1 LLRQLSPNGAGAF
14 LSSVAR
20 DAAGE
25 RGIDNSDSLYR
36 ALIEMSPDAIVVTD
50 FEYRIIYCN
59 RQAAVLYGYDD
70 PASLLGRYALEPL
83 SPASFA
89 LILKQVETLF
99 RNESVGLIE
108 CELARPDGKSFPAEL
123 SASLIFD
130 EARNPLAIRA
140 IVRDITDRKRAE
152 EALVVSEQR
161 YRRLFERNLVGL
173 YRSDANGRILDCN
186 DALAHILGCN
196 SREELLGTLATEFY
210 FDLSERDEA
219 LSQLESSQG
228 MTNKELKLRRKDGS
242 PIWVLENASRGDSE
256 DRRTVVF
263 EGSLIDITQR
273 KWVEDAL
280 QASERRYRQLFEH
293 NLVGVYRTSWD
304 GTILD
309 CNEALIKML
318 GTYSKE
324 EILGRPASDFFTNPA
339 ERALLL
345 EKLKEHSAL
354 TNLEVCYQRSDGTR
368 MWALENVALLDG
380 EDAQTPVLEGTVLDI
395 TERKML
401 EEQLKDQAFHDAL
414 THLPNRALFMD
425 RLGQALAR
433 ARRVGGFLAVL
444 FLDLDNFK
452 VVNDSLGHKIG
463 DQLLKAV
470 GERLVACLRAS
481 DTVARLGGDEFT
493 VLAEGVRRMEDAT
506 DLAVRIAAVLTKPF
520 TLEGHEVFLNTSVG
534 IAVSGGDEPAGDV
547 LRNADLAMYQAKNG
561 GKARY
566 AVYEPAFNRRI
577 WARLQSETELR
588 RALEKNELVVY
599 YQPVVELE
607 TGEIVEM
614 EALVRWQHPERGLVP
629 PGEFISLAEESGLIL
644 PLGQWV
650 LHEACRQVREWQ
662 QEVPRAAE
670 LMVSVNLSP
679 RQFKHP
685 QLLDDIKRAVEDTG
699 LAPHCLKLE
708 ITESVGL
715 DNTDA
720 TVNTLKGLKAAGIH
734 IAIDDFGTGYSALSY
749 LKHYPIDSL
758 KLDRSFVSGL
768 GHNLEDTAIIHAVMA
783 FARILNL
790 KVIAEGIETAE
801 QLAQLRDFG
810 CIWGQ
815 GYFFAKP
822 LPAAAAFKL
831 LREQPILPDRG
842 RKPGRR
848 STERGATSSGW
859 LM

>member
-1 LLRQLSPNGAGAF
+1 LRQSSPNSTGAF
-14 LSSVAR
+14 PSS
-20 DAAGE
+20 AAQHAAEE
-25 RGIDNSDSLYR
+25 RGIVNGDSLYR
-36 ALIEMSPDAIVVTD
+36 ALVEMSPDAIVVTD
-50 FEYRIIYCN
+50 FDFRIIFSN
-59 RQAAVLYGYDD
+59 QQAAVLYGCDD

-83 SPASFA
+83 SPTSSAMVLA
-89 LILKQVETLF
+89 QAEILF
-99 RNESVGLIE
+99 RNGSAGLIE
-108 CELARPDGKSFPAEL
+108 CELPRADGTSFSAEL
-123 SASLIFD
+123 SVSFIYG
-130 EARNPLAIRA
+130 EAGNPLAIRA

-152 EALVVSEQR
+152 QALIASEKR

-186 DALAHILGCN
+186 DALARILGCE
-196 SREELLGTLATEFY
+196 SRDELLGAMATDFY
-210 FDLSERDEA
+210 DDLSDRDVV
-219 LSQLESSQG
+219 LSQLESSHG
-228 MTNKELKLRRKDGS
+228 LANKELKLRRKDGS
-242 PIWVLENASRGDSE
+242 PIWVLENASRSDSE
-256 DRRTVVF
+256 DHRTTVL

-273 KWVEDAL
+273 KRVEEAL
-280 QASERRYRQLFEH
+280 RASERRYRQLFEH

-309 CNEALIKML
+309 CNEALIKMF
-318 GTYSKE
+318 GSYSKE
-324 EILGRPASDFFTNPA
+324 EILGRSASEFFANPS
-339 ERALLL
+339 ERAMLV
-345 EKLKEHSAL
+345 EKLKEQMAL
-354 TNLEVCYQRSDGTR
+354 ANLEVCYRRSDGTR
-368 MWALENVALLDG
+368 LWALENIALLDD
-380 EDAQTPVLEGTVLDI
+380 EDMQAAVLEGTILDI

-414 THLPNRALFMD
+414 THLPNRTLFMD

-433 ARRVGGFLAVL
+433 ARREGSFVAVL

-470 GERLVACLRAS
+470 GERLITCVRAS

-493 VLAEGVRRMEDAT
+493 LLTESVRRMEDAT
-506 DLAVRIAAVLTKPF
+506 DLAVRIAAVLTRPF
-520 TLEGHEVFLNTSVG
+520 TLEGRDVFLNTSVG
-534 IAVSGGDEPAGDV
+534 IAISGGDEPADDV

-566 AVYEPAFNRRI
+566 AVYEPALNRRI
-577 WARLQSETELR
+577 WARLQSEMELR
-588 RALEKNELVVY
+588 RALENNELVVY
-599 YQPVVELE
+599 YQPVVKLQ

-614 EALVRWQHPERGLVP
+614 EALVRWQHPVRGLVP
-629 PGEFISLAEESGLIL
+629 PSEFISLAEESGLIL

-662 QEVPRAAE
+662 QEVPGASE

-685 QLLDDIKRAVEDTG
+685 QLLDDIKCALENTG
-699 LAPHCLKLE
+699 FAPHCLKLE

-715 DNTDA
+715 DNTEA
-720 TVNTLKGLKAAGIH
+720 TVNTLKGLKSAGIH

-768 GHNLEDTAIIHAVMA
+768 GNNLEDTAIIHAVMA

-801 QLAQLRDFG
+801 QLAQLRAFG
-810 CIWGQ
+810 CSWGQ

-822 LPAAAAFKL
+822 LPPADAQQL
-831 LREQPILPDRG
+831 LEGRPLLADYDR
-842 RKPGRR
+842 KSGRR
-848 STERGATSSGW
+848 SAERSATSSGW